1 MTGGQVPSTDARAR
15 ELLAAVPGVAVS
27 AAGAAVVAQA
37 PPERWLE
44 TARVAK
50 DAIGCAYFSF
60 LTAIDWKDQ
69 GLEIVARAD
78 NLDAKVSIEL
88 RTKLG
93 AGVTACASLTPV
105 YRGANW
111 MERECFDMF
120 GVRFE
125 GHPDLR
131 RILLADDWEGHPLLK
146 SYAVDTPHPPYR

>member
-1 MTGGQVPSTDARAR
+1 VTADRAR
-15 ELLAAVPGVAVS
+15 ELLAAVPGVTVPGTGTPIIALVEPARWAE
-27 AAGAAVVAQA
+27 AA
-37 PPERWLE
+37 RF
-44 TARVAK
+44 AK
-50 DAIGCAYFSF
+50 DTLGCAFFSF

-69 GLEIVARAD
+69 GLEIVAWVD
-78 NLDAKVSIEL
+78 NLDAKVAVEL

-93 AGVTACASLTPV
+93 AGVTACASIVSV

>member
-1 MTGGQVPSTDARAR
+1 VNADRAR
-15 ELLAAVPGVAVS
+15 ELLGTLSGVTVSGTGVPIVAD
-27 AAGAAVVAQA
+27 VAS
-37 PPERWLE
+37 ERWLDA
-44 TARVAK
+44 ARFAK
-50 DAIGCAYFSF
+50 DTLGCAFFSF

-69 GLEIVARAD
+69 GLEIVAWVD
-78 NLDAKVSIEL
+78 NLDANLSVEL

-93 AGVTACASLTPV
+93 AGVTACASIVPV

-120 GVRFE
+120 GVRFD
-125 GHPDLR
+125 GHPDPR

>member
-1 MTGGQVPSTDARAR
+1 VTPDRAR
-15 ELLAAVPGVAVS
+15 ELLAAVPGVALS
-27 AAGAAVVAQA
+27 GAGATVVAQV
-37 PPERWLE
+37 PPEQWLASARLAKE
-44 TARVAK
+44 TL
-50 DAIGCAYFSF
+50 GCAFFSF

-69 GLEIVARAD
+69 GLEIVAWVD
-78 NLDAKVSIEL
+78 NLDAKLAVEL
-88 RTKLG
+88 RMKLG
-93 AGVTACASLTPV
+93 AGVTSCASLTSM

-131 RILLADDWEGHPLLK
+131 RMLLADDWEGHPLLK

>member
-1 MTGGQVPSTDARAR
+1 VTPARAA
-15 ELLAAVPGVAVS
+15 ELLATVRGVTVPPGT
-27 AAGAAVVAQA
+27 GLPVVAQVE
-37 PPERWLE
+37 PEHW
-44 TARVAK
+44 ADAAAFAK
-50 DAIGCAYFSF
+50 DTLGCAFFSF

-69 GLEIVARAD
+69 GLEVVAWVD
-78 NLDAKVSIEL
+78 NLDAKISIEL
-88 RTKLG
+88 RAKLG
-93 AGVTACASLTPV
+93 PGVTSCPSLTTV

-131 RILLADDWEGHPLLK
+131 RILLADDWDGHPLLK

>member
-1 MTGGQVPSTDARAR
+1 MTYEQAPALIAERF
-15 ELLAAVPGVAVS
+15 P
-27 AAGAAVVAQA
+27 VAQITPGSPLVVTV
-37 PPERWLE
+37 PPDQWVDLGHF
-44 TARVAK
+44 VK
-50 DAIGCAYFSF
+50 DTLKCRFFSF
-60 LTAIDWKDQ
+60 LTAVDWKAD
-69 GLEIVARAD
+69 GLEVVALVE
-78 NLDAKVSIEL
+78 NLEAPLAVQL

-93 AGVTACASLTPV
+93 AASTDCQSMTGV

-120 GVRFE
+120 GVRFV

>member
-1 MTGGQVPSTDARAR
+1 VTPDRAR
-15 ELLAAVPGVAVS
+15 ELLGTVAGVTLS
-27 AAGAAVVAQA
+27 GAGTPVVAQVEPA
-37 PPERWLE
+37 QWLDA
-44 TARVAK
+44 ARFAK
-50 DAIGCAYFSF
+50 DTLGCAFFSF
-60 LTAIDWKDQ
+60 LTAIDWKEQ
-69 GLEIVARAD
+69 GLEIVAWVD
-78 NLDAKVSIEL
+78 NLDARVSVEL

-93 AGVTACASLTPV
+93 PGVTSCASLTPV

-111 MERECFDMF
+111 MEREGFDMF

>member
-1 MTGGQVPSTDARAR
+1 MTPDRAR
-15 ELLAAVPGVAVS
+15 ELLAAVPGVALS
-27 AAGAAVVAQA
+27 GAGATVVAQV
-37 PPERWLE
+37 PPEQWLASARLAKE
-44 TARVAK
+44 TL
-50 DAIGCAYFSF
+50 GCAFFSF

-69 GLEIVARAD
+69 GLEIVAWVD
-78 NLDAKVSIEL
+78 NLDAKLAVEL
-88 RTKLG
+88 RMKLG
-93 AGVTACASLTPV
+93 AGVTSCASLTSM

-131 RILLADDWEGHPLLK
+131 RMLLADDWEGHPLLK

>member
-1 MTGGQVPSTDARAR
+1 VTADRAR
-15 ELLAAVPGVAVS
+15 ELLAAVTGVTVS
-27 AAGAAVVAQA
+27 ERGTPLVAHVTPDRWAEAA
-37 PPERWLE
+37 RI
-44 TARVAK
+44 AK
-50 DAIGCAYFSF
+50 DSLGCAFFNF

-69 GLEIVARAD
+69 GLEIVAWVD
-78 NLDAKVSIEL
+78 NLDATFSLQL

-93 AGVTACASLTPV
+93 AGATACASLVPV
-105 YRGANW
+105 YSGANW